1 MNTADQNGNE
11 TSRKE
16 WFYRF
21 RRGTRVGPLAGP
33 FTLEELRGRLTAD
46 DYAWKKGMSDWMR
59 AGDIGELATLFHT
72 RKAEEER
79 TTSAD
84 HSQGT
89 TEPSTKVPAG
99 GEGGMYAFFGVL
111 LPIIVGI
118 VLAALVGQN
127 GMTVA
132 FILLLTILVAAFCFA
147 LPALLFCGSINARA
161 VELVSRFC
169 LESEGPMDGWTA
181 TSAKV
186 FFFLAG
192 ISTGGIVFAIEMLI
206 IVLAAK
212 GERGKKVEKEES
224 PSGQAIAP
232 AAP

>member
-16 WFYRF
+16 WFYRVK
-21 RRGTRVGPLAGP
+21 RGNRVGPLAGP

-79 TTSAD
+79 TTTAD

-99 GEGGMYAFFGVL
+99 GNGDMIGVVWIFGATICFLLVILAMNQFLKAISLSVVL
-111 LPIIVGI
+111 VILLFLVFGI
-118 VLAALVGQN
+118 SALV
-127 GMTVA
+127 
-132 FILLLTILVAAFCFA
+132 
-147 LPALLFCGSINARA
+147 FCGIINAQA
-161 VELVSRFC
+161 VELTWMAGKDPERVEGGWLPFC
-169 LESEGPMDGWTA
+169 
-181 TSAKV
+181 AKV

-206 IVLAAK
+206 VVLAAK
-212 GERGKKVEKEES
+212 GKRGKKVEKEAS
-224 PSGQAIAP
+224 PSGQESASATP
-232 AAP
+232 

>member
-1 MNTADQNGNE
+1 
-11 TSRKE
+11 
-16 WFYRF
+16 
-21 RRGTRVGPLAGP
+21 
-33 FTLEELRGRLTAD
+33 
-46 DYAWKKGMSDWMR
+46 
-59 AGDIGELATLFHT
+59 
-72 RKAEEER
+72 
-79 TTSAD
+79 
-84 HSQGT
+84 
-89 TEPSTKVPAG
+89 
-99 GEGGMYAFFGVL
+99 MYAFFGVL
-111 LPIIVGI
+111 LLITVVGI
-118 VLAALVGQN
+118 VLAALGGQD

-132 FILLLTILVAAFCFA
+132 FILLLLTILVAAFCFA

-169 LESEGPMDGWTA
+169 LESEDPMDGWTA

-212 GERGKKVEKEES
+212 GKRGKKVEKEES